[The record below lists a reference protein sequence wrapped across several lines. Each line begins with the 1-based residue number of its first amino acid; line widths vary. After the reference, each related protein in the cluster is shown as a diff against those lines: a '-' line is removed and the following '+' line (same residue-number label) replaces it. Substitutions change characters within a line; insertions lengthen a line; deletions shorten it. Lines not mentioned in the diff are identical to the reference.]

1 MNPNEVFVPGK
12 FPIEKNN
19 IYADRGSPQHSVRSA
34 IDRGFVP
41 LVFGGYG
48 VGKSSMVMHC
58 LEKERLSGRLIYIE
72 TMYKKNLKDIFQQL
86 LEKFGY
92 TIDKKTDSN
101 ENESGS
107 EVGVS
112 AEAGILWS
120 IKAVL
125 SGKIF
130 RKQRRGSQLTKEL
143 IVTSPTDRKIM
154 ELCEN
159 KQIVLVIDELH
170 RANEIAINDL
180 SAFVRAYANQQNKFF
195 KIVLIGTGQDASR
208 MVYSDPGN
216 DRALQEIGLKSMI
229 ADESRLLLTQ
239 GFDKLRLT
247 YSEGIIEKIIST
259 SVGVPFVLQYIGLEM
274 AEMAQRNNRSEIS
287 LIEFESAMKNY
298 ASNKAQRLV
307 KTYKLAIETVGEK
320 KYRKQILHAMSKIDD
335 EYITMEQIASEV
347 SRRMED
353 NIPSTTLS
361 GPLRDLKSDQYG
373 GVLTNISTAYGGRA
387 HNYHAFKDPAMK
399 SIIRMIDEGTIE
411 KYL

>member
-1 MNPNEVFVPGK
+1 
-12 FPIEKNN
+12 
-19 IYADRGSPQHSVRSA
+19 
-34 IDRGFVP
+34 
-41 LVFGGYG
+41 
-48 VGKSSMVMHC
+48 
-58 LEKERLSGRLIYIE
+58 
-72 TMYKKNLKDIFQQL
+72 
-86 LEKFGY
+86 
-92 TIDKKTDSN
+92 
-101 ENESGS
+101 
-107 EVGVS
+107 
-112 AEAGILWS
+112 
-120 IKAVL
+120 
-125 SGKIF
+125 
-130 RKQRRGSQLTKEL
+130 
-143 IVTSPTDRKIM
+143 
-154 ELCEN
+154 
-159 KQIVLVIDELH
+159 
-170 RANEIAINDL
+170 
-180 SAFVRAYANQQNKFF
+180 
-195 KIVLIGTGQDASR
+195 
-208 MVYSDPGN
+208 
-216 DRALQEIGLKSMI
+216 LKSMI

-399 SIIRMIDEGTIE
+399 SIIRMVDEGTIE